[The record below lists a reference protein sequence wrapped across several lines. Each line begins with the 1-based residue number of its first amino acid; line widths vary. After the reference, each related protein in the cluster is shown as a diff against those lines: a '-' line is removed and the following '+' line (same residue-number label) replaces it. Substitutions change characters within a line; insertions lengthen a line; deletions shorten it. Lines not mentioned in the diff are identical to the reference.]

1 MRFVLK
7 LFFFLAVAFIVVVA
21 ASVAWVLINLQPA
34 NASQTAT
41 TKFVIPKGQAVAVIA
56 NRLQEENILKNALVF
71 RILAKVEG
79 FETKLQSGS
88 YDLSPAMTPSEIGE
102 VLTEGANDAWVTI
115 LEGWRVEEIADSID
129 RQELT
134 LFDPEE
140 FIALAKS
147 DEGKMFPDSYLVPR
161 EYTAK
166 QLHAL
171 LLSTFETKV
180 EVGLADEIAAS
191 EHDFDDVLVMASIV
205 EREGRGLEQMRQV
218 AGILWNRVEIGMPI
232 QADATLQY
240 IAGYN
245 KTEKDWWSP
254 PDVAVKSV
262 QSPYNTYLNPGL
274 PPRPISNPSLDA
286 IKATLDPAENDYL
299 FYIHDL
305 DGRMHY
311 AVTLDEH
318 NVNINRYLR

>member
-1 MRFVLK
+1 MRLILK
-7 LFFFLAVAFIVVVA
+7 TFFFLAVAAVVTVSA
-21 ASVAWVLINLQPA
+21 AVAWAFTQLQPA

-56 NRLQEENILKNALVF
+56 TRLQEEELIKNALVF

-88 YDLSPAMTPSEIGE
+88 YDLSPAMTPSEIGG

-115 LEGWRVEEIADSID
+115 LEGWRVEEIAESID
-129 RQELT
+129 SQELT
-134 LFDPEE
+134 LFDPQE

-180 EVGLADEIAAS
+180 EMGLADEIAAS
-191 EHDFDDVLVMASIV
+191 ERDFDDILVMASIV

-218 AGILWNRVEIGMPI
+218 AGILWNRIDIGMPV

-245 KTEKDWWSP
+245 KAEKDWWSP

-274 PPRPISNPSLDA
+274 PPRPIANPSLDA
-286 IKATLDPAENDYL
+286 IKATLNPAQSDYL

-305 DGRMHY
+305 EGRMHY
-311 AVTLDEH
+311 AETLDEH
-318 NVNINRYLR
+318 NANVQRYLR